1 MNATFEQIIA
11 RAEALG
17 IPITEYEFKE
27 TKKNPAPAP
36 PFIVYLKT
44 ERQTGPD
51 GQNKIRQIDASIE
64 LYTDRKA
71 DPNLEARIEDE
82 VLFDVEFV
90 KQGVL
95 IQSENM
101 FQAAYDFSVV
111 QKKR

>member
-17 IPITEYEFKE
+17 IPITEYEFKA
-27 TKKNPAPAP
+27 TKQNPAPAP
-36 PFIVYLKT
+36 PFIVYMKT

-51 GQNKIRQIDASIE
+51 GFNRIRQIDASLE
-64 LYTDRKA
+64 LYTDRKS
-71 DPNLEARIEDE
+71 DPALEKRIEDE

-101 FQAAYDFSVV
+101 FQAAFDFSVV